1 MAAAEIG
8 SQKKTTD
15 LHDGVVSKVKDE
27 FELPSLFYCRL
38 YKFASTAV
46 ACNVCITKHKRPPD
60 LQWPEATD

>member
-15 LHDGVVSKVKDE
+15 LDDGVVSKVEDE

-38 YKFASTAV
+38 
-46 ACNVCITKHKRPPD
+46 C
-60 LQWPEATD
+60 